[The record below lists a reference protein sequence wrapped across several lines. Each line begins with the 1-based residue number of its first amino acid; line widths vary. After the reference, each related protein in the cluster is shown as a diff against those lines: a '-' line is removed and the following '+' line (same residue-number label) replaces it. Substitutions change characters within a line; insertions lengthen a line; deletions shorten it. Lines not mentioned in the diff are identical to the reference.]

1 MTDIVRLKGIEY
13 LHDHGIAHMVLSC
26 NYAASIVAHHACSQ
40 DLCYPNVLAASK
52 REAAYDPRVT
62 AGKLYIID
70 FDRARRLE
78 LKPGAQGAI
87 ALPST
92 VCRPPP
98 GITHL
103 DPYSWDVYCAGNLL
117 QELVEVCC
125 LDVSLLS

>member
-26 NYAASIVAHHACSQ
+26 NYTTSIVAHHACLQ

-52 REAAYDPRVT
+52 REAAYDPRVK

-70 FDRARRLE
+70 FDRARKLE

>member
-1 MTDIVRLKGIEY
+1 MFGCWEIISPVVVVSLFAVMLWNLEKAKKNE
-13 LHDHGIAHMVLSC
+13 
-26 NYAASIVAHHACSQ
+26 
-40 DLCYPNVLAASK
+40 
-52 REAAYDPRVT
+52 
-62 AGKLYIID
+62 KLPKESSGRTSTESAWFYIID
-70 FDRARRLE
+70 FDRARNLE
-78 LKPGAQGAI
+78 LKPGAHGAI